1 MATDPG
7 IVRLELGYDR
17 FEAQIIA
24 ESCRAED
31 LTVEVM
37 FMDEG
42 GNAPGRT
49 ALEPHLLLVRSED
62 VEQAQAVIARSL
74 E

>member
-1 MATDPG
+1 MADHPE
-7 IVRLELGYDR
+7 IVRIELGYDR

-24 ESCRAED
+24 ESCRAEG

-62 VEQAQAVIARSL
+62 VEQAQAVVARSL
-74 E
+74 S

>member
-1 MATDPG
+1 MATEPE

-24 ESCRAED
+24 ESCRSED

-74 E
+74 G